1 LKQYTALS
9 LGEQVIL
16 FQNRRGYSPIIECIT
31 CGHVPQ
37 CQQCDVSL
45 TYHKHKNQ
53 LRCPGFTM
61 AKPTTEACSSVDL
74 TTKGFGTEQI
84 EQELVTIFPN
94 AKNWEDGSQPEVNL
108 VSKIIDSFKNREM
121 DVLVGTQMLA
131 KGLILIMLVW
141 LGL

>member
-1 LKQYTALS
+1 MH
-9 LGEQVIL
+9 
-16 FQNRRGYSPIIECIT
+16 

-53 LRCPGFTM
+53 CVVIIADLPWLNLRIVQ
-61 AKPTTEACSSVDL
+61 ACSSVDL

-94 AKNWEDGSQPEVNL
+94 AKIG
-108 VSKIIDSFKNREM
+108 RM
-121 DVLVGTQMLA
+121 DQDTTRGKFGFENYRQF
-131 KGLILIMLVW
+131 
-141 LGL
+141 